1 MSHTIEVTQRAHV
14 NEHANFDYNTANK
27 LTKDESSEYE
37 KLKQS
42 SGN

>member
-1 MSHTIEVTQRAHV
+1 MSHSIEVTNRAHV

-37 KLKQS
+37 KLNKS
-42 SGN
+42 AGN